1 MSDVKNATIIP
12 YWKVLARFGAHIF
25 PRGDM
30 HTCCYCETFDE
41 AQDAMDWYIKCGSY
55 SEVRVVQCD
64 MAYVGG
70 LTQGLVGSK
79 VVKRWHARKQEV
91 RT

>member
-1 MSDVKNATIIP
+1 MSDVKNAT
-12 YWKVLARFGAHIF
+12 
-25 PRGDM
+25 
-30 HTCCYCETFDE
+30 
-41 AQDAMDWYIKCGSY
+41 
-55 SEVRVVQCD
+55 

>member
-30 HTCCYCETFDE
+30 HTCCYCETSDE

-55 SEVRVVQCD
+55 SEVRVVKCD

-79 VVKRWHARKQEV
+79 VVKRWQARNQEV

>member
-12 YWKVLARFGAHIF
+12 YWKVLARFGAHVF

-30 HTCCYCETFDE
+30 HPCCYCET
-41 AQDAMDWYIKCGSY
+41 
-55 SEVRVVQCD
+55 
-64 MAYVGG
+64 YVGG

>member
-1 MSDVKNATIIP
+1 MSDAKNATIIH

-41 AQDAMDWYIKCGSY
+41 AQDAMNTYIKFGSY

-70 LTQGLVGSK
+70 LSQGLVGK
-79 VVKRWHARKQEV
+79 KMVKKWKARNQAV